1 MTDGPRGTK
10 EQQTDYLAYLLRLWR
25 MRGEGAAGWRAS
37 IESPGGGES
46 QLFASLDELFLFLRR
61 QAGARAGP
69 TEAEDGSR

>member
-1 MTDGPRGTK
+1 MTEGPRGTD

-37 IESPGGGES
+37 IESPGGGERRV
-46 QLFASLDELFLFLRR
+46 FASLDDLFLFLRR
-61 QAGARAGP
+61 QTGVGADP